1 MREIKFTGELPE
13 KDNPNWKGQY
23 YVETLKPNYKQNG
36 YVMRKVKNHPF
47 SNKRGYVPE
56 HRLLFE
62 ERLGRFL
69 IPRKELVHHIDG
81 DRSNNSISNLKLTSP
96 SEHPKGHV
104 GERNH
109 VGQFVAN
116 EPIFQELKFKLL
128 NTNTMELRPYTLSEL
143 IGKTYR
149 KGQFLFRGRYTGLK
163 DKNGVEIYEGDV
175 VSYSEHYIGDHRYSS
190 GKGVIKFDN
199 GGFYISESELSP
211 ELCREEI
218 ENEHIEIIG
227 NIYEDSELVD
237 K

>member
-149 KGQFLFRGRYTGLK
+149 KGQFLFRGRYTGLS
-163 DKNGVEIYEGDV
+163 DKNGVEIYEGDIV
-175 VSYSEHYIGDHRYSS
+175 KWSGEIGEVYWDQADVTFSLRWEGNSWF
-190 GKGVIKFDN
+190 I
-199 GGFYISESELSP
+199 P
-211 ELCREEI
+211 EIGIL
-218 ENEHIEIIG
+218 EIIG

-237 K
+237 KESM

>member
-1 MREIKFTGELPE
+1 MRDIKFTGELPE

-116 EPIFQELKFKLL
+116 EPIFQELKFRLL

-163 DKNGVEIYEGDV
+163 DKNGVEIYENDLISGDLYASRLPTMGEV
-175 VSYSEHYIGDHRYSS
+175 GFDEHFSFYANKNEAGNTPLHRITN
-190 GKGVIKFDN
+190 IK
-199 GGFYISESELSP
+199 
-211 ELCREEI
+211 
-218 ENEHIEIIG
+218 IIG
-227 NIYEDSELVD
+227 NVFENPELVD